1 MITGRSNLRHLGE
14 YTQHRVGVADIE
26 NQKHIRIRED
36 FRPSR
41 PSRAPLGR
49 SYAGL
54 TTPLK
59 IVRIPWSVRTCRNPR
74 ESRPSVTP
82 SKPPSSTTTRC
93 PRAEDDRSSK
103 RCRIEAVASA
113 FSSKL
118 RYSRSSD
125 LNKAMHTS
133 TRDHS
138 VPVAKRREVAIACK
152 S

>member
-1 MITGRSNLRHLGE
+1 MGSACASCHLGE
-14 YTQHRVGVADIE
+14 DAQYRIGVADIK

-36 FRPSR
+36 GRP
-41 PSRAPLGR
+41 PLLAR

-54 TTPLK
+54 TTPLNT
-59 IVRIPWSVRTCRNPR
+59 VRIPCAVRTCRNPR
-74 ESRPSVTP
+74 ESKPSVTP

-125 LNKAMHTS
+125 LNKATHTS

-152 S
+152 STGKLD